1 MLSQEL
7 EETLRR
13 SLSIA
18 GERHH
23 EFATLEHL
31 LLAMLEDKDALAVMN
46 GCNLD
51 VSRLTEM
58 LVSYIDD
65 EMDELVAQADE
76 IEVQPT
82 ASFSRVVQRAIIH
95 TQSSGRGSATGANV
109 LIAMYSER
117 ESHAVWFLTSLE
129 MSRLDA
135 ISFISHGNGAS
146 VEGSDTDE
154 DDADTSDSQT
164 GKDALSQ
171 YAVDLIAKAVEGKID
186 PLIGRSA
193 EVDRTIQILCR
204 RTKNNPLYVGD
215 PGVGKTAIAEGL
227 AQRIVDGS
235 VPEVL

>member
-18 GERHH
+18 GERRH

-31 LLAMLEDKDALAVMN
+31 LLAMLEDKDALAVMR

-51 VSRLTEM
+51 VSRLREM
-58 LVSYIDD
+58 LESYIDD
-65 EMDELVAQADE
+65 EMEELVSQADE

-95 TQSSGRGSATGANV
+95 TQSSGRGSASGANV

-129 MSRLDA
+129 MTRLDA
-135 ISFISHGNGAS
+135 ISFISHG
-146 VEGSDTDE
+146 
-154 DDADTSDSQT
+154 
-164 GKDALSQ
+164 LS
-171 YAVDLIAKAVEGKID
+171 LIHI
-186 PLIGRSA
+186 
-193 EVDRTIQILCR
+193 
-204 RTKNNPLYVGD
+204 
-215 PGVGKTAIAEGL
+215 
-227 AQRIVDGS
+227 
-235 VPEVL
+235 